1 MPKRT
6 RTYDDA
12 KFVSSGDIQCTYAIH
27 EKTLRHV
34 RFQGDQGKR
43 LYDVAH
49 LRELLGEDAIETPAK
64 QLKRII
70 YARVSSAHQQDDLAR
85 QQSDLQ
91 KAYPNH
97 ELVSDTGSGL
107 NFKRKGFKTLLDAVV
122 DGLVEEVVVM
132 HRDRLCRFGA
142 DLLDSIFA
150 KTGTKLVVHCSPDGP
165 EDDSRELADD
175 LLAVTTVFVA
185 RHNGRRSADNRRR
198 RSREARQTQKAA
210 SHACKEVSR
219 VPDSRT
225 AANDQDLDGGCPVD
239 IQSNRHAPQFA

>member
-1 MPKRT
+1 MPLKRRRSNSSELSTHASHPLTNETTLPDNSLTSKKRT
-6 RTYDDA
+6 RTVD
-12 KFVSSGDIQCTYAIH
+12 
-27 EKTLRHV
+27 
-34 RFQGDQGKR
+34 
-43 LYDVAH
+43 
-49 LRELLGEDAIETPAK
+49 
-64 QLKRII
+64 
-70 YARVSSAHQQDDLAR
+70 
-85 QQSDLQ
+85 
-91 KAYPNH
+91 

-122 DGLVEEVVVM
+122 DGLAEEVVVM

-198 RSREARQTQKAA
+198 RSREARNKDCLTVLSSVIAA
-210 SHACKEVSR
+210 RSFPRKKR
-219 VPDSRT
+219 
-225 AANDQDLDGGCPVD
+225 
-239 IQSNRHAPQFA
+239 

>member
-1 MPKRT
+1 MPLKRRRSNSSELSTHASHPLTNKTTLPDNSLTSKKRT
-6 RTYDDA
+6 RTTSSSPIPGA
-12 KFVSSGDIQCTYAIH
+12 VSTSSGK
-27 EKTLRHV
+27 E
-34 RFQGDQGKR
+34 
-43 LYDVAH
+43 
-49 LRELLGEDAIETPAK
+49 
-64 QLKRII
+64 
-70 YARVSSAHQQDDLAR
+70 
-85 QQSDLQ
+85 
-91 KAYPNH
+91 
-97 ELVSDTGSGL
+97 
-107 NFKRKGFKTLLDAVV
+107 RKGFKTLLDAVV

-210 SHACKEVSR
+210 SHACKGVSR